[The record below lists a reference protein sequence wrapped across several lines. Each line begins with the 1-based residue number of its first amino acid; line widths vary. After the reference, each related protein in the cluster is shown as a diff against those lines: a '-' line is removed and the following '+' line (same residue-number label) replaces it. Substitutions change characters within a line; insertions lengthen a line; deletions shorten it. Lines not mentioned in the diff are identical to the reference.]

1 MADPQNPIQT
11 GPVPPMETAP
21 ITPVMPIIPPAPS
34 GSPANEVNKQHR
46 KQFRETGLNASNQL
60 GKAVT
65 PGARAV
71 LGATK
76 PHVYSFFDS
85 VKSNPWVAGLALLV
99 IILGFIAASV
109 GSK

>member
-1 MADPQNPIQT
+1 MPDQQIPIQT

-21 ITPVMPIIPPAPS
+21 VPPVATAS
-34 GSPANEVNKQHR
+34 LKAGEAFVEEVNHQRR
-46 KQFRETGLNASNQL
+46 KQFRETGLNASNKI

-71 LGATK
+71 LGVAK
-76 PHVYSFFDS
+76 PRVFSFFDS
-85 VKSNPWVAGLALLV
+85 VKSNPWIAGLALLV
-99 IILGFIAASV
+99 IILGFVAISV

>member
-1 MADPQNPIQT
+1 MADPQSPIQT

-21 ITPVMPIIPPAPS
+21 IAPVTPIVPPTPAD
-34 GSPANEVNKQHR
+34 SPVNEVNKQHR
-46 KQFRETGLNASNQL
+46 KQLRETGLNASNKL
-60 GKAVT
+60 GRAVT

-76 PHVYSFFDS
+76 PQVFSFFDS
-85 VKSNPWVAGLALLV
+85 VKSNPWIAGLALLV